1 MDKEEIK
8 QMIFDFMYSETDVL
22 EEAEQINFSNY
33 FEKWWK
39 NYNNKGA

>member
-8 QMIFDFMYSETDVL
+8 QMIFDFMYSGTDIP

-39 NYNNKGA
+39 NYSKEIK